1 MEIKDLLTINLD
13 DEINTVVDLDTNP
26 NESEADKEKRLKDDL
41 DSFVLTNSLGKHLH
55 EFLEEYNNGAMQSG
69 VWLSG
74 FYGSGKSYFAQI
86 IGLLLQNKTILG
98 TPIRD
103 RFGIKLDGLANEEL
117 LRHELGNLN
126 KLENIVVSFDASKHN
141 NVNGLPYMIF
151 SSFLRY
157 LGMTDS
163 WHGIIEYDIFIEGK
177 RDEFLMAVKQVSG
190 KPWSEVIKSNT
201 ELIKTFK
208 KALLAMGYTEEQY
221 GELKT
226 AATTTRSE
234 YDAARLRQDL
244 SRYLDQK
251 ADARIVFFID
261 EVSEA
266 ITQKKI
272 RLDDLEGVAEAL
284 AALGR
289 KVWTIAIA
297 QQRLDDVIK
306 AENIQLNSLTKVR
319 DRFRT
324 KIAIEADEVDTIIR
338 HRLLAKTDG
347 NKAVLR
353 DYFAENNGVIADV
366 TNLGVLEKTDNVETY
381 IDYYPFYK
389 HQFKLLQYFLF
400 GSSELTQTRVGNR
413 GMIISAFDVL
423 KKEVKHAT
431 TDHYHVNATQL
442 CNQADDRVEEAL
454 NNRYRQ
460 ADEVLSGEKFDHIS
474 GKKLLQTLNFL
485 TKSEVAR
492 RTANNIAKSYLNRPE
507 DYHDILQEVKR
518 ALTILE
524 RSQIVIKSG
533 EQYSITSEAEQ
544 RILDD
549 MRRFDVQS
557 WEMIQDVNTV
567 IKNRDFVKAL
577 ANLSVSG
584 MNVRF
589 KVATVDGEV
598 YANSDASNL
607 SIILSDL
614 LSSPGKNDTA
624 FVDGIR
630 QETADT
636 KGRMT
641 LIPSIEYRDEI
652 KELATELRRLKYIS
666 EKTNLTDDEK
676 KIINSLCSDRD
687 HKEACFKELIENS
700 YLEGIAVYC
709 FNKSILTQ
717 NTYRT
722 VVSELQLKMF
732 ENVFTKRLSAELR
745 DSDAPGVFTKNS
757 SQLHSYFG
765 TSPDFRFFDTAGTF
779 IGTNLSVV
787 TEILAKTNTFTSGKE
802 LEDKLSGVPTGYS
815 LGTIMTTLA
824 ALFRGDK
831 IIVKYN
837 GEEYTSCRQP
847 GATDAF
853 KNSKTFAKSSFKAV
867 SQSLTYN
874 QRREIIDIL
883 KDDCE
888 YTKLTRKNITYQ
900 LNDFEIVD
908 AIRSLSVEMISRINH
923 RIEDDEEYRRMFPMS
938 NAARSVFQQYQSQ
951 VTEANFLNTAKS
963 FLIESNTDEF
973 IKAVERVNKDIK
985 FIDEKMSDIRS
996 MLTYINE
1003 VKDQFEKAL
1012 GSDEKIR
1019 AKYDHFMQCYNA
1031 DIVAHYTAMRKDVQ
1045 DIRDTYIS
1053 TFKLIAQK
1061 AKSAYI
1067 QLLSKAETLKSQLEQ
1082 YPREWNS
1089 RIINDLVRLIT
1100 RCQSYAKITTTFDNY
1115 SVKSL
1120 GSRLDL
1126 RDVVNA
1132 YENVQTIDNSIY
1144 ALEAQIQTTAPTPPV
1159 PPTSG
1164 SSTGSSSTGTST
1176 STPPAPTSPKTHKLK
1191 NHLPQGDITVDDYR
1205 KWLTRQLGL
1214 LNSFANNDLIN
1225 LND

>member
-1 MEIKDLLTINLD
+1 MKIKELLKINLD
-13 DEINTVVDLDTNP
+13 EEINTVVDLDTNP
-26 NESEADKEKRLKDDL
+26 TDAAIKEGL
-41 DSFVLTNSLGKHLH
+41 DSFVLTNSLGKHLYD
-55 EFLEEYNNGAMQSG
+55 FLEEYSGGSMQSG

-86 IGLLLQNKTILG
+86 IGLLLQNKTIFG
-98 TPIRD
+98 TPMRD
-103 RFGIKLDGLANEEL
+103 RFSVKLDGLKNEDL
-117 LRHELGNLN
+117 LRSELGNLN
-126 KLENIVVSFDASKHN
+126 RYNNIVVSFDASKHN

-151 SSFLRY
+151 SAFLRK
-157 LGMTDS
+157 LGMPDTEE
-163 WHGIIEYDIFIEGK
+163 GLIEYDLLLSGRRK
-177 RDEFLMAVKQVSG
+177 EFLDAVQSSIG
-190 KPWSEVIKSNT
+190 KTWSEAIKSNSDMIDAFEPALLSIGYT
-201 ELIKTFK
+201 QKQIDRLLK
-208 KALLAMGYTEEQY
+208 KATQ
-221 GELKT
+221 
-226 AATTTRSE
+226 TRNE
-234 YDAARLRQDL
+234 YDAARLQQDL
-244 SRYLDQK
+244 SRYLNESPDT
-251 ADARIVFFID
+251 RIVFFID

-338 HRLLAKTDG
+338 HRLLAKTDN

-366 TNLGVLEKTDNVETY
+366 TNLGVLEKTDNVDTY

-423 KKEVKHAT
+423 KKEVKHKT

-460 ADEVLSGEKFDHIS
+460 ADVVLSGEKFDHIS

-507 DYHDILQEVKR
+507 DYHDILHEVKR
-518 ALTILE
+518 ALSILE

-557 WEMIQDVNTV
+557 WEIIKDVNTV
-567 IKNRDFVKAL
+567 IKNRDFVKTL
-577 ANLSVSG
+577 ATISVSG
-584 MNVRF
+584 MNVSF

-598 YANSDASNL
+598 FANSDESNL

-614 LSSPGKNDTA
+614 LSSTGKKDIS

-636 KGRMT
+636 KGLVT
-641 LIPSIEYRDEI
+641 LIPSIDYRDEI

-666 EKTNLTDDEK
+666 DKTNLTDDEK
-676 KIINSLCSDRD
+676 KIINSLCSERD
-687 HKEACFKELIENS
+687 HKEARFKELIEKS

-709 FNKSILTQ
+709 FNKAILTP
-717 NTYRT
+717 NTYRA
-722 VVSELQLKMF
+722 VVSDLQLKMF

-745 DSDAPGVFTKNS
+745 DSDALGVFTKNP
-757 SQLHSYFG
+757 SQLYSYFG

-787 TEILAKTNTFTSGKE
+787 TEILAKTTTFTSGKE
-802 LEDKLSGVPTGYS
+802 LEEKLSGAPTGYS

-853 KNSKTFAKSSFKAV
+853 KNSKTFAKASFKAV

-888 YTKLTRKNITYQ
+888 YTKLTRKNINYQ

-923 RIEDDEEYRRMFPMS
+923 RIEDDEDYRRMFPMS
-938 NAARSVFQQYQSQ
+938 KAARSVFQQYQSP

-963 FLIESNTDEF
+963 LLIESNTDEF

-996 MLTYINE
+996 MLTYIDE

-1012 GSDEKIR
+1012 GLDEKIR

-1061 AKSAYI
+1061 TKTAYT
-1067 QLLSKAETLKSQLEQ
+1067 QLLSKTEAIKSQIDQ

-1089 RIINDLVRLIT
+1089 RINKELVRLIT
-1100 RCQSYAKITTTFDNY
+1100 RCQAYAKITTTFDNY

-1144 ALEAQIQTTAPTPPV
+1144 ALEAQIQTTAPTPSV

-1164 SSTGSSSTGTST
+1164 SSTDSSSTSTST
-1176 STPPAPTSPKTHKLK
+1176 STPPATTSPKTHKLK
-1191 NHLPQGDITVDDYR
+1191 NHLPKGDITVDDYR
-1205 KWLTRQLGL
+1205 KWLTRQLAL
-1214 LNSFANNDLIN
+1214 LNSFADNDLIN

>member
-13 DEINTVVDLDTNP
+13 DEINTVVDLDTTPDENRI
-26 NESEADKEKRLKDDL
+26 KQDL

-86 IGLLLQNKTILG
+86 IGLLLQNKTVLG

-103 RFGIKLDGLANEEL
+103 RFSIKLDGLVNEDL
-117 LRHELGNLN
+117 LRQELKGLN
-126 KLENIVVSFDASKHN
+126 RLDNIVVSFDASKHN

-157 LGMTDS
+157 LGMLDTEE
-163 WHGIIEYDIFIEGK
+163 GLIEFDLLMSG
-177 RDEFLMAVKQVSG
+177 RHSEFLEAVKTISG
-190 KPWSEVIKSNT
+190 KPWKEVIKNNNDIV
-201 ELIKTFK
+201 EYFDPALIS
-208 KALLAMGYTEEQY
+208 MGYTQPQVDRMLE
-221 GELKT
+221 K
-226 AATTTRSE
+226 AAQTRNE
-234 YDAARLRQDL
+234 YDASRLQQDL
-244 SRYLDQK
+244 SRYLVQK
-251 ADARIVFFID
+251 PDTRIVFFID

-306 AENIQLNSLTKVR
+306 AENVQLNSLTKVR

-338 HRLLAKTDG
+338 HRLLAKTDS

-423 KKEVKHAT
+423 KKEVKHKT

-454 NNRYRQ
+454 SNRYRQ
-460 ADEVLSGEKFDHIS
+460 ADMVLSGEKFDHIS

-492 RTANNIAKSYLNRPE
+492 RTADNIAKSYLNRPE
-507 DYHDILQEVKR
+507 DYHDILHEVKR
-518 ALTILE
+518 ALGILE

-567 IKNRDFVKAL
+567 IKNRDFVKGL

-589 KVATVDGEV
+589 KVVTVDGEV
-598 YANSDASNL
+598 FANSDESNL

-614 LSSPGKNDTA
+614 LSSSGKNDTA

-636 KGRMT
+636 KGRIT
-641 LIPSIEYRDEI
+641 LIPSIEYRNEI

-666 EKTNLTDDEK
+666 EKTNLTDEEK
-676 KIINSLCSDRD
+676 KIVNSLCSERD
-687 HKEACFKELIENS
+687 HKEARFKELIENS
-700 YLEGIAVYC
+700 YLEGIAIYC
-709 FNKSILTQ
+709 FNKSILTP
-717 NTYRT
+717 NTYRA
-722 VVSELQLKMF
+722 VVSELQQKMF

-745 DSDAPGVFTKNS
+745 DSDAPGVFTKNP

-787 TEILAKTNTFTSGKE
+787 TEILAKTTTFTSGKE
-802 LEDKLSGVPTGYS
+802 LEEKLSGAPTGYS

-831 IIVKYN
+831 VIVKYN

-853 KNSKTFAKSSFKAV
+853 KNSKTFAKASFKAV

-923 RIEDDEEYRRMFPMS
+923 RIEDDDDYRRMFPMS
-938 NAARSVFQQYQSQ
+938 KAARSVFQQYQSS
-951 VTEANFLNTAKS
+951 VTEANFLNTARS

-996 MLTYINE
+996 MLTYIDE

-1019 AKYDHFMQCYNA
+1019 DKYDHFMQCYNT
-1031 DIVAHYTAMRKDVQ
+1031 DIVVHYTPMRKDVQ
-1045 DIRDTYIS
+1045 DIRDSYIP

-1061 AKSAYI
+1061 TKTAYT
-1067 QLLSKAETLKSQLEQ
+1067 QLLSKAETLKSQIEQ

-1089 RIINDLVRLIT
+1089 RIISELVRLIN

-1144 ALEAQIQTTAPTPPV
+1144 ALEAQIQTTAPTPSV

-1205 KWLTRQLGL
+1205 KWLTRQLAL

>member
-13 DEINTVVDLDTNP
+13 DEINTVVDLDTTPDENRI
-26 NESEADKEKRLKDDL
+26 KQDL

-86 IGLLLQNKTILG
+86 IGLLLQNKTVLG

-103 RFGIKLDGLANEEL
+103 RFAIKLDGLVNEDL
-117 LRHELGNLN
+117 LRQELKGLN
-126 KLENIVVSFDASKHN
+126 RLDNIVVSFDASKHN

-157 LGMTDS
+157 LGMLDTEE
-163 WHGIIEYDIFIEGK
+163 GLIEFDLLMSG
-177 RDEFLMAVKQVSG
+177 RHSEFLEAVKTISG
-190 KPWSEVIKSNT
+190 KPWKEVIKNNNDIVEYFDSA
-201 ELIKTFK
+201 LIS
-208 KALLAMGYTEEQY
+208 LGYTQPQVDRMLE
-221 GELKT
+221 K
-226 AATTTRSE
+226 AAQTRNE
-234 YDAARLRQDL
+234 YDASRLQQDL
-244 SRYLDQK
+244 LRYLAQTTDT
-251 ADARIVFFID
+251 RIVFFID

-306 AENIQLNSLTKVR
+306 AENVQLNSLTKVR

-338 HRLLAKTDG
+338 HRLLAKTDR
-347 NKAVLR
+347 NKAALR

-454 NNRYRQ
+454 SNRYRQ
-460 ADEVLSGEKFDHIS
+460 ADEVLSKEKFDHIS

-485 TKSEVAR
+485 TKSEVVR
-492 RTANNIAKSYLNRPE
+492 RTADNIAKSYLNRPE
-507 DYHDILQEVKR
+507 DYHDILHEVKR
-518 ALTILE
+518 ALGILE
-524 RSQIVIKSG
+524 RSRIVIKSG

-549 MRRFDVQS
+549 MHRFDVQS
-557 WEMIQDVNTV
+557 WEMIQYINAVL
-567 IKNRDFVKAL
+567 KKRDLIFWASI
-577 ANLSVSG
+577 LSVGG

-589 KVATVDGEV
+589 KVVTTDGEV
-598 YANSDASNL
+598 FANSDESNL

-614 LSSPGKNDTA
+614 LSSPGKNDAA
-624 FVDGIR
+624 FVDGVR

-636 KGRMT
+636 KGRIT
-641 LIPSIEYRDEI
+641 LIPSIDYRDEI

-676 KIINSLCSDRD
+676 KIINSLCSERD
-687 HKEACFKELIENS
+687 PKESRFKELIEKS

-709 FNKSILTQ
+709 FNKSILTPG
-717 NTYRT
+717 TYRA
-722 VVSELQLKMF
+722 VVSGLQLKMF
-732 ENVFTKRLSAELR
+732 ENVFTKRLSAELK

-757 SQLHSYFG
+757 SQLHNYFG

-787 TEILAKTNTFTSGKE
+787 TEILAKATTFTSGKE
-802 LEDKLSGVPTGYS
+802 LEEKLSGAPTGYS

-853 KNSKTFAKSSFKAV
+853 KNSKTFAKASFKAV

-888 YTKLTRKNITYQ
+888 YTKLTRKNINYQ

-908 AIRSLSVEMISRINH
+908 AIRSLSIEMISRINH
-923 RIEDDEEYRRMFPMS
+923 RIEDDEDYRRMFPMS
-938 NAARSVFQQYQSQ
+938 KAARSVFQQYQSP
-951 VTEANFLNTAKS
+951 VTEANFLNTARS

-973 IKAVERVNKDIK
+973 IKAVERVNKCIK

-996 MLTYINE
+996 MLTYIDE

-1012 GSDEKIR
+1012 GSDEKIH
-1019 AKYDHFMQCYNA
+1019 AKYGHFMQCYNA

-1045 DIRDTYIS
+1045 DIRDSYIT

-1061 AKSAYI
+1061 AKTAYI
-1067 QLLSKAETLKSQLEQ
+1067 QLLSKADALKSQIDQ
-1082 YPREWNS
+1082 YPREWNN
-1089 RIINDLVRLIT
+1089 RIINELARLT
-1100 RCQSYAKITTTFDNY
+1100 NRCQPFANITTTFDNY

-1132 YENVQTIDNSIY
+1132 YENVQTIDNNIY
-1144 ALEAQIQTTAPTPPV
+1144 ALEAQIQTTAPNPPV
-1159 PPTSG
+1159 PPASGSPSG
-1164 SSTGSSSTGTST
+1164 SSSAGTST
-1176 STPPAPTSPKTHKLK
+1176 TPNPPTPSAPKTHKLK
-1191 NHLPQGDITVDDYR
+1191 NHLPKGDISVDSYR
-1205 KWLTRQLGL
+1205 KWLTQQLAL
-1214 LNSFANNDLIN
+1214 LNSFAADDLIN